1 MQTSNNSS
9 YLKKKKACKQMDN
22 FPAQSGT
29 FPNIRP
35 TFLYAQR
42 AVVQLQALCDLQLHA
57 SKYRQDVKERKK
69 PDICARASSIPV
81 TRYRIVHG
89 QREWLEQ
96 EKGMLWP
103 ICKRPKPV
111 SKRAGWRSSIF
122 PSNFLLTPTR
132 TLNIDPELLTHEAA
146 LPPRCACYLIW
157 RNSSIMELF
166 EIRFLSIPPEKTP
179 RRTSCRDII
188 HWILYLFIFY
198 MKVT

>member
-1 MQTSNNSS
+1 
-9 YLKKKKACKQMDN
+9 MDN

-42 AVVQLQALCDLQLHA
+42 AVVQLQALCDLQVHA

-146 LPPRCACYLIW
+146 LPPVTSYGGTAPSW
-157 RNSSIMELF
+157 SSLKFVFYPPPPKKRHEERHV
-166 EIRFLSIPPEKTP
+166 EILSTGSFI
-179 RRTSCRDII
+179 
-188 HWILYLFIFY
+188 YLFF
-198 MKVT
+198 TWR